1 MMQAEEYLEKIPMW
15 TREKHSLTDIR
26 AFLHEMGDPD
36 RKLSIIHVAGTNG
49 KGSVCAFLTSLYR
62 NAGFRTG
69 TFISPHLVTVRER
82 FLLNNEMV
90 SPGKLQ
96 AAFETVLETVNIM
109 KEKGYSHPSYFEFL
123 FYMAMA
129 LFADETPEL
138 VILETG
144 LGGRL
149 DATNVVENP
158 LACVITSISLDHI
171 MYLGDTIEAVAG
183 EKAGIIKR
191 QVPVIYD
198 DTVPEASEVIRERAV
213 QMASKAYPVGK
224 GDFSILETKD
234 QGLSIRAE
242 GEAAQ
247 AFAAAGPL
255 VLEIPFEAPYQ
266 AENAM
271 LAVKTAVVLGQ
282 RERGFRLREAQ
293 ITEGIRTARWAGR
306 MERAG
311 ENLYLDGAHNP
322 GGIKAFIQAAASMAA
337 RQKKKAYLL
346 FGAVSDKD
354 YRAMA
359 RLLCEGISWAG
370 IGVVHID
377 SSRSMDTEVLAE
389 AFSQAYKGPVR
400 AFETAGEAL
409 REMKKQAGD
418 ELLFCAGSLYLIGE
432 LKVQLKGM
440 ERREDT

>member
-282 RERGFRLREAQ
+282 RERGFRLTEAQ

-432 LKVQLKGM
+432 LKVQLIGM

>member
-271 LAVKTAVVLGQ
+271 LAVKTAAVLGQ
-282 RERGFRLREAQ
+282 RERGFRLTEAQ

-337 RQKKKAYLL
+337 QQKKKAYLL

>member
-282 RERGFRLREAQ
+282 RERGFRLTEAQ

-409 REMKKQAGD
+409 RDMKKQAGD

>member
-282 RERGFRLREAQ
+282 RERGFRLTEAQ

-377 SSRSMDTEVLAE
+377 SSRSRDTEVLAE

>member
-1 MMQAEEYLEKIPMW
+1 
-15 TREKHSLTDIR
+15 
-26 AFLHEMGDPD
+26 
-36 RKLSIIHVAGTNG
+36 
-49 KGSVCAFLTSLYR
+49 
-62 NAGFRTG
+62 
-69 TFISPHLVTVRER
+69 
-82 FLLNNEMV
+82 
-90 SPGKLQ
+90 
-96 AAFETVLETVNIM
+96 
-109 KEKGYSHPSYFEFL
+109 
-123 FYMAMA
+123 MAMA

-271 LAVKTAVVLGQ
+271 LAVKTAAVLGQ
-282 RERGFRLREAQ
+282 RERGFRLTEAQ

-400 AFETAGEAL
+400 AFETTGEAL
-409 REMKKQAGD
+409 WEMKKQAGD

>member
-49 KGSVCAFLTSLYR
+49 KGSVCAFLTFLYR

-282 RERGFRLREAQ
+282 RERGFRLTEAQ

-337 RQKKKAYLL
+337 WQKKKAYLL

>member
-242 GEAAQ
+242 GEATQ

-282 RERGFRLREAQ
+282 RERGFRLTEAQ

>member
-282 RERGFRLREAQ
+282 RERGFRLTEAQ

>member
-49 KGSVCAFLTSLYR
+49 KGSVCAFLTSLCR

-282 RERGFRLREAQ
+282 RERGFRLTEAQ

-322 GGIKAFIQAAASMAA
+322 GDIKAFIQAAASMAA

>member
-271 LAVKTAVVLGQ
+271 LAVKTAVQNAELNHVEDRFTALCGNLTDRVEGTYDIVVANIVADIVITLTKDMQQFLAPSAVYLMSGIIDTREQDVLQ
-282 RERGFRLREAQ
+282 AL
-293 ITEGIRTARWAGR
+293 EGR
-306 MERAG
+306 
-311 ENLYLDGAHNP
+311 
-322 GGIKAFIQAAASMAA
+322 F
-337 RQKKKAYLL
+337 
-346 FGAVSDKD
+346 
-354 YRAMA
+354 
-359 RLLCEGISWAG
+359 
-370 IGVVHID
+370 
-377 SSRSMDTEVLAE
+377 EVIA
-389 AFSQAYKGPVR
+389 
-400 AFETAGEAL
+400 
-409 REMKKQAGD
+409 
-418 ELLFCAGSLYLIGE
+418 
-432 LKVQLKGM
+432 
-440 ERREDT
+440 RREEKGWVALAAKTLA

>member
-282 RERGFRLREAQ
+282 RERGFRLTEAQ

-359 RLLCEGISWAG
+359 RLLCEGISWVG

>member
-282 RERGFRLREAQ
+282 RERGFRLTEAQ

-337 RQKKKAYLL
+337 RQKKKGVSL

>member
-90 SPGKLQ
+90 SPRKLQ

-109 KEKGYSHPSYFEFL
+109 KGKGYSHPSYFEFL

-282 RERGFRLREAQ
+282 RERGFRLTEAQ

>member
-282 RERGFRLREAQ
+282 RERGFRLTEAQ

-389 AFSQAYKGPVR
+389 AFSQAYKGLVR

>member
-282 RERGFRLREAQ
+282 RERGFRLTEAQ

-409 REMKKQAGD
+409 WEMKKQAGD

>member
-15 TREKHSLTDIR
+15 IREKHSLTDVR

-49 KGSVCAFLTSLYR
+49 KGSVCAFLTALYR

-282 RERGFRLREAQ
+282 RERGFRLTEAQ

>member
-1 MMQAEEYLEKIPMW
+1 M
-15 TREKHSLTDIR
+15 
-26 AFLHEMGDPD
+26 
-36 RKLSIIHVAGTNG
+36 
-49 KGSVCAFLTSLYR
+49 
-62 NAGFRTG
+62 
-69 TFISPHLVTVRER
+69 
-82 FLLNNEMV
+82 
-90 SPGKLQ
+90 
-96 AAFETVLETVNIM
+96 
-109 KEKGYSHPSYFEFL
+109 
-123 FYMAMA
+123 
-129 LFADETPEL
+129 
-138 VILETG
+138 
-144 LGGRL
+144 
-149 DATNVVENP
+149 
-158 LACVITSISLDHI
+158 ITSISLDHI

-282 RERGFRLREAQ
+282 RERGFRLTEAQ

>member
-90 SPGKLQ
+90 SPRKLQ

-109 KEKGYSHPSYFEFL
+109 KGKGYSHPSYFEFL

-198 DTVPEASEVIRERAV
+198 DTVPEASEVICERAV
-213 QMASKAYPVGK
+213 QMASKEYPVGK

-282 RERGFRLREAQ
+282 RERGFRLTEAQ

>member
-15 TREKHSLTDIR
+15 IREKHSLTDIR

-109 KEKGYSHPSYFEFL
+109 KKKGYSHPSYFEFL

-282 RERGFRLREAQ
+282 RERGFRLTEAQ